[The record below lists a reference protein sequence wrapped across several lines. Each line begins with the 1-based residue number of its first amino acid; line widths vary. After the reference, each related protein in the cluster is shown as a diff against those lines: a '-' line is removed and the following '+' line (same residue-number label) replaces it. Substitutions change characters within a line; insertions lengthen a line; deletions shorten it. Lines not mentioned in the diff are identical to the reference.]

1 MVLKRYVFDT
11 NVLVSAILLP
21 DSTAFTAYVKALET
35 GVLLASPETLAEYQ
49 EVILRRKFDRYAS
62 RKRRQVFINEL
73 IQGVEQIGI
82 IEEIKACRDPKDNQ
96 FLEVA
101 VNGIADALITGD
113 QDLLDLHPFRDITI
127 LTPTQFLS
135 VCSDLS

>member
-113 QDLLDLHPFRDITI
+113 QDLLDLHPFRDIAI

>member
-1 MVLKRYVFDT
+1 MALKRYVLDT

-21 DSTAFTAYVKALET
+21 DSTASAAYVKALET

-49 EVILRRKFDRYAS
+49 EVMLRRKFDRYAS
-62 RKRRQVFINEL
+62 PKRRQVFLNEL

-101 VNGIADALITGD
+101 VNGVANALITGD
-113 QDLLDLHPFRDITI
+113 EDLLDLHPFRGIAI
-127 LTPTQFLS
+127 LTPAQFLS
-135 VCSDLS
+135 VYGEIS